1 MQKTRKTTKTQRHR
15 VSFHCFV
22 SFAIT
27 ARQVEQAF
35 CAGPKDRFILGTAKH
50 AISCGGLRPP
60 QEIACLTVP
69 KINLSFGPVQKAC
82 STLTTGNSKGD
93 ESHMKNERKFGK

>member
-1 MQKTRKTTKTQRHR
+1 MFDSAKNKSIFWTSAESMFYIK
-15 VSFHCFV
+15 
-22 SFAIT
+22 
-27 ARQVEQAF
+27 VEQAF

>member
-1 MQKTRKTTKTQRHR
+1 AEKHAKQQKHR
-15 VSFHCFV
+15 DTEFLFIVSSPLLLPLV
-22 SFAIT
+22 K
-27 ARQVEQAF
+27 VEQAF